1 MRKYFVDTVL
11 ELMTQDEDLF
21 FLTADLGF
29 GSFEVIQNKFPNRY
43 YNVGIAEQNMV
54 GMACGLSLKA
64 KKVIIYSIANFSSL
78 RVIEQIRNYL
88 VYHGSKVLIV
98 NGGGGFSYGQLG
110 YTHYA
115 TEDISM
121 MSSLPEIDIFA
132 PFDAKT
138 ISSSILEWY
147 ERCKVAYL
155 RLEKNDIDIS
165 GNISYLD
172 GFALVGS
179 GNCTSKIICY
189 GSVCAEAIKSKEL
202 LAQQCAEVSIYIL
215 YRLKNIPKFFATLKT
230 GDSLLIL
237 EENAKRGGVGQF
249 IFGNCIESNII
260 LKSGGILAI
269 QDVVCDVI
277 GDQDYMRLKH
287 GISPENIQ
295 KFFLEQL

>member
-1 MRKYFVDTVL
+1 MRKYFVENVI
-11 ELMTQDEDLF
+11 ELMEIDQTVV

-29 GSFEVIQNKFPNRY
+29 GSFEILQERFPLRF

-54 GMACGLSLKA
+54 GMACGLSIKG

-132 PFDAKT
+132 PFDART
-138 ISSSILEWY
+138 IAISIREWY
-147 ERCKVAYL
+147 DSCKVAYL
-155 RLEKNDIDIS
+155 RLEKNDIDILGS
-165 GNISYLD
+165 ISYLD
-172 GFALVGS
+172 GFTLVGS
-179 GNCTSKIICY
+179 ESCPNKIICF
-189 GSVCAEAIKSKEL
+189 GSVCAKAIKSKEI
-202 LAQQCAEVSIYIL
+202 LAQQGIEVSIYIL
-215 YRLKNIPKFFATLKT
+215 YRLKNISKFFTTLKT
-230 GDSLLIL
+230 GNSLLIL
-237 EENAKRGGVGQF
+237 EENAKRGGIGQF

-260 LKSGGILAI
+260 LKAGRILAI

-287 GISPENIQ
+287 GISSENIQ

>member
-11 ELMTQDEDLF
+11 ELMEQDEDLF

-29 GSFEVIQNKFPNRY
+29 GSFEVIQSKFPNRY

-54 GMACGLSLKA
+54 GMACGLSIKS

-138 ISSSILEWY
+138 IAGSIHEWY
-147 ERCKVAYL
+147 DNSKVAYL
-155 RLEKNDIDIS
+155 RLEKNEIDIV

-172 GFALVGS
+172 GFAVVGDHS
-179 GNCTSKIICY
+179 CHNKIICF
-189 GSVCAEAIKSKEL
+189 GSVSAEAIKSKDDL
-202 LAQQCAEVSIYIL
+202 TNRIEVSVYIL
-215 YRLKNIPKFFATLKT
+215 YRLKRIPKFFDTLNT

-237 EENAKRGGVGQF
+237 EENSKRGGVGQF
-249 IFGNCIESNII
+249 IFGNCIENNIT
-260 LKSGGILAI
+260 LKKGRILAI
-269 QDVVCDVI
+269 QDSICDVI
-277 GDQDYMRLKH
+277 GDQNYMRLKH
-287 GISPENIQ
+287 GISQENTE
-295 KFFLEQL
+295 KFFLGQL